1 MHGQFLH
8 IAYNLITGE
17 VIMTTRGNHLKR
29 LVARDERWNI
39 ANGYG
44 KGKWGFAHGS
54 DCEQKMAKK
63 LGGNR

>member
-1 MHGQFLH
+1 MYNKPMH

-17 VIMTTRGNHLKR
+17 VIMTSRVNNLKR
-29 LVARDERWNI
+29 WVARDERWNI

-44 KGKWGFAHGS
+44 KGKWRFVHGA

-63 LGGNR
+63 LGGDR